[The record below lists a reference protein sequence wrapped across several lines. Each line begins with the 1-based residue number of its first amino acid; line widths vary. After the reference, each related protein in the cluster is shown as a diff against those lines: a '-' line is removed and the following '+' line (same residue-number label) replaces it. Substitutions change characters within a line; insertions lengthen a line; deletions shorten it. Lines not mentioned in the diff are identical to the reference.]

1 MDLEGLRQAWGG
13 RLSRLQQ
20 RDCPELACLLLL
32 LPLLLSWIG
41 KTAWTLPL
49 QERFYA
55 ELHTT
60 AALTA
65 VRLHAQNDPVASVT
79 WKKISMTGSNPVNIL
94 MHNSQSDPIIFGQY
108 KTRIQHYL
116 DNSTLVLKDVT
127 EEDEGLYEVTWELQN
142 SNLIRINTSLS
153 IIPPLSEPRISISS
167 PSSQAGLTLTCQV
180 TGGSGASYWWLRD
193 GRPLPQDGRHSV
205 SDRNTSLQIGNL
217 TAADCVS
224 YSCVAANI
232 LRSREVH
239 IQLTGENFT
248 FCSQTLGLALQP
260 RFILSIAAGSFCL
273 LGLCVIVFCVRKFH
287 QEMLHWFRDLWNKD
301 SIKLSRGEEHVYNE
315 VIDEQGAADPK
326 LQAQYVYLGFMPLSE
341 RQCSRPLG
349 QELDDL
355 GYSTI
360 GPAPGAGPSL
370 DSNSA
375 TWPAQRRLQ

>member
-239 IQLTGENFT
+239 IQLT
-248 FCSQTLGLALQP
+248 
-260 RFILSIAAGSFCL
+260 
-273 LGLCVIVFCVRKFH
+273 
-287 QEMLHWFRDLWNKD
+287 DLWNKD
-301 SIKLSRGEEHVYNE
+301 SIKLSRGGRRLRENQGLEMMEEHVYNE